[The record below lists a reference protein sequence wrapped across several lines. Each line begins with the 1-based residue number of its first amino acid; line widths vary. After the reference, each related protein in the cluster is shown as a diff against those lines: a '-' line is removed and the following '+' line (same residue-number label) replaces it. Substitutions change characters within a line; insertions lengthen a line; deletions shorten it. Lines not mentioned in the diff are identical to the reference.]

1 MTNQKSNIKEMT
13 IAAMCLAIA
22 MLLPFLTGQ
31 IPTIGAMLSPMHIP
45 VLLCAFFVN
54 WKWAALVGFTAPLLR
69 FAIFSMPPMPF
80 GIAMAFEMATYGL
93 VVSLMYNAL
102 PKKKINIYVALITGM
117 ILGRIVWGAAR
128 LVIAGVTQS
137 AFTWQL
143 FIGGALLEAIP
154 GIVLQLVLIP
164 IIVMAVKKG
173 K

>member
-1 MTNQKSNIKEMT
+1 
-13 IAAMCLAIA
+13 MCLALA

-31 IPTIGAMLSPMHIP
+31 IPTIGAMLSPMHFP
-45 VLLCAFFVN
+45 VLLGAFFIS
-54 WKWAALVGFTAPLLR
+54 WKWAVLVGFTAPLLR

-93 VVSLMYNAL
+93 VVSIMYRHL
-102 PKKKINIYVALITGM
+102 PKKRASIYAALITAM
-117 ILGRIVWGAAR
+117 IAGRIVWGAAR
-128 LVIAGVTQS
+128 LVIAGATQS

-154 GIVLQLVLIP
+154 GIVVQLVLIP
-164 IIVMAVKKG
+164 IIVMAVKKV

>member
-1 MTNQKSNIKEMT
+1 MT

-45 VLLCAFFVN
+45 VLLCAFFAN

-69 FAIFSMPPMPF
+69 FAIFYMPPMPF

-102 PKKKINIYVALITGM
+102 PKKKINIYV
-117 ILGRIVWGAAR
+117 V
-128 LVIAGVTQS
+128 
-137 AFTWQL
+137 
-143 FIGGALLEAIP
+143 
-154 GIVLQLVLIP
+154 
-164 IIVMAVKKG
+164 
-173 K
+173 

>member
-1 MTNQKSNIKEMT
+1 MT
-13 IAAMCLAIA
+13 IAAMCLAVA
-22 MLLPFLTGQ
+22 LLLPFLTGQ

-54 WKWAALVGFTAPLLR
+54 WKWATLVGFVAPLLR
-69 FAIFSMPPMPF
+69 FALFSMPPMPF

-93 VVSLMYNAL
+93 VASIMYNAL
-102 PKKKINIYVALITGM
+102 SKKKINIYVSLITAM
-117 ILGRIVWGAAR
+117 IAGRIVWGAAR

-154 GIVLQLVLIP
+154 GIIVQLVLIP
-164 IIVMAVKKG
+164 IIVMSVKKVR
-173 K
+173 

>member
-1 MTNQKSNIKEMT
+1 MTNQKSNIKELT
-13 IAAMCLAIA
+13 IAAMCLALA

-31 IPTIGAMLSPMHIP
+31 IPTIGAMLSPMHFP
-45 VLLCAFFVN
+45 VLLGAFFIS
-54 WKWAALVGFTAPLLR
+54 WKWAVLVGFTAPLLR

-93 VVSLMYNAL
+93 VVSIMYRHL
-102 PKKKINIYVALITGM
+102 PKKRASIYAALITAM
-117 ILGRIVWGAAR
+117 IAGRIVWGAAR

-154 GIVLQLVLIP
+154 GIVVQLVLIP
-164 IIVMAVKKG
+164 IIVMAVKKV

>member
-1 MTNQKSNIKEMT
+1 
-13 IAAMCLAIA
+13 MCLALS

-31 IPTIGAMLSPMHIP
+31 IPTIGAMLSPMHFP
-45 VLLCAFFVN
+45 VLLGAFFIS
-54 WKWAALVGFTAPLLR
+54 WKWAVLVGFTAPLLR

-93 VVSLMYNAL
+93 VVSIMYRHL
-102 PKKKINIYVALITGM
+102 PKKRASIYAALITAM
-117 ILGRIVWGAAR
+117 IAGRIVWGAAR
-128 LVIAGVTQS
+128 LVIAGATQS

-154 GIVLQLVLIP
+154 GIVVQLVLIP
-164 IIVMAVKKG
+164 IIVMAVKKV

>member
-1 MTNQKSNIKEMT
+1 MTNQKSNIKELT
-13 IAAMCLAIA
+13 IAAMCLALA

-31 IPTIGAMLSPMHIP
+31 IPTIGAMLSPMHFP
-45 VLLCAFFVN
+45 VLLGAFFIS
-54 WKWAALVGFTAPLLR
+54 WKWAVLVGFTAPLLR

-93 VVSLMYNAL
+93 VVSIMYRHL
-102 PKKKINIYVALITGM
+102 PQKRASIYAALITAM
-117 ILGRIVWGAAR
+117 IAGRIVWGAAR
-128 LVIAGVTQS
+128 LVIAGATQS

-154 GIVLQLVLIP
+154 GIVVQLVLIP
-164 IIVMAVKKG
+164 IIVMAVKKV